1 MNEQFR
7 KFLLNQEKSD
17 VQQKKSDSAPQIR
30 LKIQSK
36 RKTNVDLGLETF
48 VQKKVKQDEKEDK
61 KQPNLMEKLQMNPID
76 LVKSTKQYSYG
87 NYKKYYH
94 LRLQQKWEDPRL
106 TILDSIY
113 FENKSILDIGC
124 NDGTLTLLIAL
135 KHYPKLIRGIDIDYT
150 LINKAIEQ
158 MVHLDDQQ
166 KKIQKQEFKP
176 IIEDLPVSFDK
187 YMEQPMSKAIEQQY
201 IHQTIEDMNKQNEH
215 NNNTKNNIFPHNVY
229 FRVQNIIGN
238 KKYDE
243 KYDTILCLS
252 ITKWIHLNFGDIGIK
267 RLFKTISNF
276 LNVGGHLILE
286 PQEWK
291 SYKKKKY
298 YSSEFKQN
306 YKEIQLKP
314 QDFSKVL
321 EKEYNF
327 KLIQQINPDDESAIK
342 KSKSTFRRPILIFE
356 KQNEI

>member
-7 KFLLNQEKSD
+7 KFLLNQEKTE
-17 VQQKKSDSAPQIR
+17 VQQKKSENAPPIR
-30 LKIQSK
+30 LKTQSK
-36 RKTNVDLGLETF
+36 RKTNVDLGQETF
-48 VQKKVKQDEKEDK
+48 VQKKVKPDEKDDK
-61 KQPNLMEKLQMNPID
+61 KEPNLMEKLQMNPVD
-76 LVKSTKQYSYG
+76 LVKCTKQYSYG

-106 TILDSIY
+106 TILDSCY
-113 FENKSILDIGC
+113 FTDKSILDIGC

-176 IIEDLPVSFDK
+176 IIEDLPVSFEK
-187 YMEQPMSKAIEQQY
+187 YMEQPMSKAIEEQF
-201 IHQTIEDMNKQNEH
+201 IHQTIEDMNKENEQ
-215 NNNTKNNIFPHNVY
+215 NTKDSTFPHNVY

-238 KKYDE
+238 KKFDE

-252 ITKWIHLNFGDIGIK
+252 VTKWIHLNFGDVGIK
-267 RLFKTISNF
+267 RLFKTISNS
-276 LNVGGHLILE
+276 LIEGGHFILE

-298 YSSEFKQN
+298 YSTEFKQN

-356 KQNEI
+356 KQKEI